1 MKKVIS
7 LILALVMCL
16 PLCACGAEKQTVEIN
31 YGEEHTIEL
40 KKQQEG
46 IVWETENP
54 DIVTVRNG
62 IVTGI
67 APGNAIVTAAK
78 DGKTVAEISV
88 SVNII
93 DISAILLSQ
102 KNVEIELEE
111 SMQLQYVLMPDNAS
125 DYGLSWKSAN
135 TEIAEVDDNGNI
147 RAVSPGTTTIV
158 CSTPS
163 GVIDTCEVIV
173 KEPSAIEQLN
183 EEEAKVFQEY
193 LKNIQSFYNAPA
205 ARIKALISIE
215 KKGDSAGKPYTAKD
229 VLFTNIQG
237 TNRLGGTLFKYYLG
251 VAGFEIPNQDF
262 MTKKIDGVNY
272 IEIPSEFMDI
282 GKINAAIEEYW
293 EKNIH

>member
-16 PLCACGAEKQTVEIN
+16 PLCACGAEKLTVEIN
-31 YGEEHTIEL
+31 YGEEYTIEL
-40 KKQQEG
+40 KEQQEG

-111 SMQLQYVLMPDNAS
+111 SMQLQ
-125 DYGLSWKSAN
+125 
-135 TEIAEVDDNGNI
+135 
-147 RAVSPGTTTIV
+147 
-158 CSTPS
+158 
-163 GVIDTCEVIV
+163 
-173 KEPSAIEQLN
+173 
-183 EEEAKVFQEY
+183 
-193 LKNIQSFYNAPA
+193 
-205 ARIKALISIE
+205 
-215 KKGDSAGKPYTAKD
+215 
-229 VLFTNIQG
+229 
-237 TNRLGGTLFKYYLG
+237 
-251 VAGFEIPNQDF
+251 
-262 MTKKIDGVNY
+262 
-272 IEIPSEFMDI
+272 
-282 GKINAAIEEYW
+282 
-293 EKNIH
+293 

>member
-16 PLCACGAEKQTVEIN
+16 PLCACGPEKQTVEIN

-93 DISAILLSQ
+93 D
-102 KNVEIELEE
+102 
-111 SMQLQYVLMPDNAS
+111 
-125 DYGLSWKSAN
+125 
-135 TEIAEVDDNGNI
+135 
-147 RAVSPGTTTIV
+147 
-158 CSTPS
+158 
-163 GVIDTCEVIV
+163 
-173 KEPSAIEQLN
+173 
-183 EEEAKVFQEY
+183 
-193 LKNIQSFYNAPA
+193 
-205 ARIKALISIE
+205 
-215 KKGDSAGKPYTAKD
+215 
-229 VLFTNIQG
+229 
-237 TNRLGGTLFKYYLG
+237 
-251 VAGFEIPNQDF
+251 
-262 MTKKIDGVNY
+262 
-272 IEIPSEFMDI
+272 
-282 GKINAAIEEYW
+282 
-293 EKNIH
+293 